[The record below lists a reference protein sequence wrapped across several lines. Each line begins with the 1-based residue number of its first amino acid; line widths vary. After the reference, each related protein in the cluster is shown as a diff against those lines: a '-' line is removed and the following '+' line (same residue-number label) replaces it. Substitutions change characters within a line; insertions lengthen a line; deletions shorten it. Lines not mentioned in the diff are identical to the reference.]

1 MTRRDVLI
9 SAFALGASNSLPLR
23 AQPKL
28 AGHPFT
34 LGVASGEPL
43 PDGIVLWT
51 RLAPKPVDGGGMPNL
66 NVEVKWTI
74 AEDEA
79 FSKVAKRGVAVAAP
93 SLGHSV
99 HVEAGGLRPERWYWY
114 RFEAA
119 GEQSAAGRFRT
130 APARGETPARL
141 RLAFA
146 SCQQWTQGLWTA
158 YRHMAAEDLDLV
170 VHLGDYIYE
179 QGYRGTVRPEGMA
192 ETFTLTD
199 YRNRHAL
206 YKTDPLLQAAHA
218 RFPWVVTWDD
228 HEVSNNYAADVQ
240 EKGQPRAEFLERRAS
255 AYLAFYEH
263 MPLRRAAM
271 PKGSSMVL
279 HRRYDFGD
287 LMRLY
292 MLDTRQYRSDQACGD
307 GSKAACAEIEDS
319 SRTLLGAAQETWLDK
334 ELSGSKARWNV
345 LGQQILVTLQ
355 DFDPGPADLLN
366 MDSWSGYP
374 PARKRLVESLRA
386 SKARNPV
393 ILTGDVHASWGRGGA
408 HGAAR
413 YVVAVRGGGVR
424 GHFDL
429 VGRRWRGHHRAGR
442 AHEVRESA
450 DPLLQRPARLCAVR
464 DDGRELAHG
473 LPAAGVRCEA
483 GVACGHASVV
493 CAGGGK
499 LDAAVGVTRLIVLES
514 QLIAGHG
521 SLHTYGSATL
531 AARTARQ

>member
-1 MTRRDVLI
+1 MLQRCSTTPTEMPLAVSSREPTFDSILLEPMTRRDLLV

-28 AGHPFT
+28 AGPPFT
-34 LGVASGEPL
+34 LGIASGEPL

-51 RLAPKPVDGGGMPNL
+51 RLAPRPVDGGGMPNL

-79 FSKVAKRGVAVAAP
+79 FSKVARRGVAVAAP

-119 GEQSAAGRFRT
+119 GEQSAIGRFRT
-130 APARGETPARL
+130 APPRGETPARL

-158 YRHMAAEDLDLV
+158 YRHMAEEDLDLV

-179 QGYRGTVRPEGMA
+179 QGYRGTVRPEGTA
-192 ETFTLTD
+192 EIFTLTD

-206 YKTDPLLQAAHA
+206 YKSDPLLQAAHA

-228 HEVSNNYAADVQ
+228 HEVSNNYAADIQ

-263 MPLRRAAM
+263 MPLRRAAI
-271 PKGSSMVL
+271 PKGSSMAL
-279 HRRYDFGD
+279 YRRYDFGD

-307 GSKAACAEIEDS
+307 GNKPTCAEIEDA
-319 SRTLLGAAQETWLDK
+319 SRTLLGTAQEAWLAK
-334 ELSGSKARWNV
+334 ELAGSKAQWNV
-345 LGQQILVTLQ
+345 LGQQILFTFQ
-355 DFDPGPADLLN
+355 DFDPGPVDQLN

-374 PARKRLVESLRA
+374 HARKRLVDSLRT

-393 ILTGDVHASWGRGGA
+393 ILTGDVHASWVGQVHTEPRDVSSPCVAAEFVGTSISSGGD
-408 HGAAR
+408 GAETTERAERMKTVNPQIR
-413 YVVAVRGGGVR
+413 Y
-424 GHFDL
+424 FN
-429 VGRRWRGHHRAGR
+429 GRRGY
-442 AHEVRESA
+442 
-450 DPLLQRPARLCAVR
+450 
-464 DDGRELAHG
+464 
-473 LPAAGVRCEA
+473 VRCEMTA
-483 GVACGHASVV
+483 TNWRTDYRLLEYVVKPGSPVDTRASF
-493 CAGGGK
+493 
-499 LDAAVGVTRLIVLES
+499 VLE
-514 QLIAGHG
+514 AGN
-521 SLHTYGSATL
+521 SIPRPA
-531 AARTARQ
+531 